1 MHLSLKRI
9 AKLINTINIVGKKK
23 YVRKKIISTRYKV
36 KYCFFIKSD
45 VDGILPIHDKHMYS
59 TNALTGFRFIS
70 I

>member
-1 MHLSLKRI
+1 MI
-9 AKLINTINIVGKKK
+9 
-23 YVRKKIISTRYKV
+23 YKV